1 MARTRRPRTHTSLT
15 SWYDH
20 HRYAFL
26 FASLLLTLATGPTVA
41 AAVPSWTPLKILLAL
56 NLRAA
61 LASVARLRQMRFA
74 LALGIGFVAAHGV
87 RAGLGIPGMLPV
99 SEALWL
105 AAIAL
110 ATGATLRQAFRPGPV
125 NAEHVLAALDAYLL
139 AGLLFGVAY
148 WMIDY
153 GWPGSFQ
160 ANGALSRAEAIYFSF
175 VTMATLGYGDI
186 VPLSGPARGLAM
198 VEGVSGQMYLAVLVA
213 RLVSLYARRA
223 EE

>member
-1 MARTRRPRTHTSLT
+1 MI
-15 SWYDH
+15 D
-20 HRYAFL
+20 
-26 FASLLLTLATGPTVA
+26 A
-41 AAVPSWTPLKILLAL
+41 AAPAWNPLQILLAV
-56 NLRAA
+56 NLLAA

-74 LALGIGFVAAHGV
+74 FALGLGFVAAHGV
-87 RAGLGIPGMLPV
+87 RAGLGIPGMLAV

-148 WMIDY
+148 WMLDY
-153 GWPGSFQ
+153 TSPGSFRTD
-160 ANGALSRAEAIYFSF
+160 GTLSRSEAIYFSF
-175 VTMATLGYGDI
+175 ITISTAGYGDI
-186 VPLSGPARGLAM
+186 VPLTGAARGLAM
-198 VEGVSGQMYLAVLVA
+198 VEAVSGQMYLAVLVA

-223 EE
+223 EG